1 MFGIDFAA
9 NMPPQPQ
16 ECSMNPYLTGA
27 LLLASILSV
36 AGLSMAW
43 LGFFDRA
50 GRDGLIEVR
59 VTINNSCPV
68 KNSYFVAYAPESGR
82 MARFSND
89 VANMRLKRGEILR
102 LAIDPAYPAI
112 QYAGY
117 DEKASREVVLVA
129 DCMSSER
136 QNMITRT
143 LRHQF
148 GN

>member
-1 MFGIDFAA
+1 
-9 NMPPQPQ
+9 
-16 ECSMNPYLTGA
+16 MNPYLIGA
-27 LLLASILSV
+27 LLLAVILSV
-36 AGLSMAW
+36 AGLTMAW
-43 LGFFDRA
+43 LGLFDRG
-50 GRDGLIEVR
+50 GRDGLIDVR
-59 VTINNSCPV
+59 VTLSNSCPV
-68 KNSYFVAYAPESGR
+68 EDTYFIAYAPESGR
-82 MARFSND
+82 TARFSNG

-117 DEKASREVVLVA
+117 DEKASREVALVA

-143 LRHQF
+143 LRQQF